1 MIATPFTILL
11 LADRHYAVGIPLFL
25 FVAFTDALDGALA
38 RTKDQI
44 TVWGMMFDPVA
55 DKFLIISA
63 VAVLMVRSLN
73 PVIAG
78 GIIVSELLIIIL
90 ALLWRRAG
98 NVVKANTWGKIKM
111 ILQVTG
117 VFFLLLSILFASP
130 VLATVATVVL
140 AASIMCGILSIIT
153 HGI

>member
-1 MIATPFTILL
+1 MIATPFSILL
-11 LADRHYAVGIPLFL
+11 LADRHYAVGIPIFL

-38 RTKDQI
+38 RTKNQI

-55 DKFLIISA
+55 DKLLIVSA
-63 VAVLMVRSLN
+63 IAVLMVQHLN

-78 GIIVSELLIIIL
+78 GIIVSELLIIML

-111 ILQVTG
+111 IVQVTG
-117 VFFLLLSILFASP
+117 VFLLLLSILVASP
-130 VLATVATVVL
+130 LLSTTATIVLAG
-140 AASIMCGILSIIT
+140 SIVCGILSIIT